1 MKSKPGLSVRK
12 LLTFSEFHFRVLRII
27 MISYAGV
34 MIGFAAFSLF
44 AKEKIDLAHE
54 IAQLSAVNYLKNQT
68 KSGVNL
74 PAVDDNVAQSLLGMR
89 IYTSSVHQR
98 YNTVGP
104 KDLAIVN
111 KVELIR
117 VKAQRKHNGNDVSL
131 VRFKQIE

>member
-1 MKSKPGLSVRK
+1 MKSKLGVSIRK
-12 LLTFSEFHFRVLRII
+12 LLTFSEFQFKILRIV
-27 MISYAGV
+27 MVSYAGV
-34 MIGFAAFSLF
+34 MIGFGTFSLF

-54 IAQLSAVNYLKNQT
+54 MAQLSAVNYLKTQT

-98 YNTVGP
+98 YNMVGP

>member
-1 MKSKPGLSVRK
+1 MKSKLGVSIRK
-12 LLTFSEFHFRVLRII
+12 LLAFSEFQFKILRIV

-34 MIGFAAFSLF
+34 MIGFGTFSLF

-54 IAQLSAVNYLKNQT
+54 MAQLSAVNYLKTQT

-98 YNTVGP
+98 YNMVGP

>member
-1 MKSKPGLSVRK
+1 MKSKLGVSIRK
-12 LLTFSEFHFRVLRII
+12 LLTFSEFYFKILRIV

-34 MIGFAAFSLF
+34 MIGFGTFSLF

-54 IAQLSAVNYLKNQT
+54 MAQLSAVNYLKTQT

-98 YNTVGP
+98 YNMVGP